1 VTLPDVR
8 AVTWERPAC
17 VGAKPELRYRAR
29 LTLPGA
35 ELWRCG
41 HWHAQAKEA
50 RRCGTEQRVT
60 RKPAPG
66 LARVGRECEQ
76 VFRSVR
82 TLAPLFNVAALA
94 WRMLRPPLAGSS
106 RTSFP

>member
-8 AVTWERPAC
+8 SVTWERPAC

-50 RRCGTEQRVT
+50 RRCGFEAWRLLCVW
-60 RKPAPG
+60 
-66 LARVGRECEQ
+66 LA
-76 VFRSVR
+76 
-82 TLAPLFNVAALA
+82 ADDVAA
-94 WRMLRPPLAGSS
+94 
-106 RTSFP
+106 